1 MKTLITAVALALA
14 SVTSFAQTVASTD
27 SIYPHKDRAGRESGA
42 VPQTGALVAST
53 TYYTHSDRMGRE
65 SPGLSRAATG
75 SAAAE
80 RPATHRPQK
89 ESRVDRP
96 VPKERWGLTGLVP
109 PEDAS

>member
-42 VPQTGALVAST
+42 VPQTGVPLAST

-65 SPGLSRAATG
+65 SPALSRAATG

-80 RPATHRPQK
+80 RPATRRPLQ
-89 ESRVDRP
+89 ESFFNRRLP
-96 VPKERWGLTGLVP
+96 QERMGLVP
-109 PEDAS
+109 PQDWS